1 MKGINMERNMAR
13 FALGESCFPEQK
25 QGYLWGGCYEDYTS
39 SPYSAQVGHVTCSG
53 QLNVNR
59 RMPIL
64 SGSFSSPCVAHQE
77 SFLSATMTSDAL
89 DRVKMAQ
96 SEDVMKQRDNNPQ

>member
-1 MKGINMERNMAR
+1 MKGMNMERSMAR
-13 FALGESCFPEQK
+13 FALGEGYFSEQR

-39 SPYSAQVGHVTCSG
+39 SPYSAQVGHVTCSD

-64 SGSFSSPCVAHQE
+64 SRSFSSPCVVHQE
-77 SFLSATMTSDAL
+77 SFLSATMIGNAPG
-89 DRVKMAQ
+89 RVKMAQ
-96 SEDVMKQRDNNPQ
+96 SEDVMKQRDNHPQ